1 MDNKNNQNEI
11 VDIEKETLH
20 SSWMRNMFQMITI
33 GIVLLTFFKT
43 NKNLKKYSFIPIIII
58 LLGIAVG
65 IYSVIYSYCFTSTL
79 RLYYTWKYLSI
90 IVCFV
95 FTLVGIYI
103 VKNYKV

>member
-1 MDNKNNQNEI
+1 MDNKNDQNEI
-11 VDIEKETLH
+11 VNIEKETLH

-43 NKNLKKYSFIPIIII
+43 NTKLKKYSFIPIIII
-58 LLGIAVG
+58 LLGITVG
-65 IYSVIYSYCFTSTL
+65 IYSVIYSYYFTSTL

-103 VKNYKV
+103 VKDHKV

>member
-1 MDNKNNQNEI
+1 MDIKNNQNEI

-43 NKNLKKYSFIPIIII
+43 SKKLKKYSFISIIII

-65 IYSVIYSYCFTSTL
+65 IYSVIYSYYFTSKL
-79 RLYYTWKYLSI
+79 RLYYTWQYLSM

-103 VKNYKV
+103 VKYLKV

>member
-1 MDNKNNQNEI
+1 MDIKYNQNEI

-43 NKNLKKYSFIPIIII
+43 NQKLKKYSFIPIIII

-65 IYSVIYSYCFTSTL
+65 IYSVIYSYYFTSDL
-79 RLYYTWKYLSI
+79 RLYYTWQYLSM

-103 VKNYKV
+103 VKYFKV

>member
-1 MDNKNNQNEI
+1 MEIEYNRNETL
-11 VDIEKETLH
+11 DIEKEILH

-43 NKNLKKYSFIPIIII
+43 NKKLKKHSFIPIIII

-65 IYSVIYSYCFTSTL
+65 IYSIIYSYYFTSKL
-79 RLYYTWKYLSI
+79 RLYYTWQYLSM

-103 VKNYKV
+103 VKYFKV

>member
-1 MDNKNNQNEI
+1 MEIKYNQSEI

-20 SSWMRNMFQMITI
+20 SSWMRNMFQMVTI

-65 IYSVIYSYCFTSTL
+65 IYSVIYSYYFTSEL
-79 RLYYTWKYLSI
+79 RLYYTWHYLSI
-90 IVCFV
+90 IICIIISFIG
-95 FTLVGIYI
+95 LYI
-103 VKNYKV
+103 VRYFKT